1 MDRIAIFTGNAH
13 RSLAEAVCA
22 SWHPP
27 GSMSGTPMVLGQA
40 LVTSFSDGETRVQI
54 EQNVRGVDVYVVQPT
69 CAPTNP
75 NLMEL
80 LVMVDA
86 LRRASAGSITAVI
99 PYYGYARQDRKVA
112 PRTPITSSLVAHLL
126 ETAGI
131 DRMISVD
138 LHAAQIQGFFKVPVD
153 NLYARPALLPHL
165 VKHYSGAVIV
175 SPDAGGFE
183 RARSYSKEI
192 PGSTV
197 AAIDKRRAKPNES
210 EVMHVIGDV
219 DGKRCLILDDM
230 IDTAGTLLK
239 GAEALRKHGAVSV
252 GAAAA
257 HGVFSGPATT
267 NLLAALG
274 VGLDHIARPGTRV
287 LDEVIVT
294 DTIPLRPEL
303 QGHVTV
309 ASVAPLLADA
319 IKRVHSNDSV
329 SSLFQ

>member
-13 RSLAEAVCA
+13 RTLAQAVCA
-22 SWHPP
+22 NM
-27 GSMSGTPMVLGQA
+27 SMGDGAAVALGQA
-40 LVTSFSDGETRVQI
+40 LVSSFSDGETRVQV

-69 CAPTNP
+69 CSPTNQ

-112 PRTPITSSLVAHLL
+112 PRTLAHLL

-165 VKHYSGAVIV
+165 IEHYSGAVIV

-257 HGVFSGPATT
+257 HGVFSGPAAK

-274 VGLDHIARPGTRV
+274 KPVITIHPLAREKV
-287 LDEVIVT
+287 LDEVVVT
-294 DTIPLRPEL
+294 DTVPLRPEL

-309 ASVAPLLADA
+309 ASIAPLLADA
-319 IKRVHSNDSV
+319 IRRVHSNDSV
-329 SSLFQ
+329 SSLFT

>member
-13 RSLAEAVCA
+13 HSLAEAVCTNMNV
-22 SWHPP
+22 
-27 GSMSGTPMVLGQA
+27 GSKAPFHRCRLGQA
-40 LVTSFSDGETRVQI
+40 LVSSFSDGETRVQI
-54 EQNVRGVDVYVVQPT
+54 EQNVRGNDVYVVQPT
-69 CAPTNP
+69 CAPVNQ

-80 LVMVDA
+80 LIMVDA

-99 PYYGYARQDRKVA
+99 PYYGYARQDRKA
-112 PRTPITSSLVAHLL
+112 SPRTPITASLVARQL
-126 ETAGI
+126 EAAGV
-131 DRMISVD
+131 DRVISVD
-138 LHAAQIQGFFKVPVD
+138 LHAAQIQGFFTVPVD
-153 NLYARPALLPHL
+153 NLYARPTLLPHL
-165 VKHYSGAVIV
+165 VQHYTGAVIV

-197 AAIDKRRAKPNES
+197 AAIDKRRSKPNES

-239 GAEALRKHGAVSV
+239 GADALRKNGAVSV

-257 HGVFSGPATT
+257 HGVFSGPAAR
-267 NLLAALG
+267 NLLLAMGHEVDGAAQ
-274 VGLDHIARPGTRV
+274 AKV

-303 QGHVTV
+303 VGYVTQT
-309 ASVAPLLADA
+309 SIAPLLANA
-319 IKRVHSNDSV
+319 IRQVHDNGSI
-329 SSLFQ
+329 SSLFT

>member
-13 RSLAEAVCA
+13 RTLAQAVCRN
-22 SWHPP
+22 WHPR
-27 GSMSGTPMVLGQA
+27 GWMGAPMELGEA
-40 LVTSFSDGETRVQI
+40 LVSSFSDGETRVQV

-69 CAPTNP
+69 CSPTNQ

-165 VKHYSGAVIV
+165 IEHYSGAVIV

-239 GAEALRKHGAVSV
+239 GAEALRKHGAASV

-257 HGVFSGPATT
+257 HGVFSGPAAV
-267 NLLAALG
+267 NLLAAM
-274 VGLDHIARPGTRV
+274 DRGTLKLKNGPI

-294 DTIPLRPEL
+294 DTLPLRPEL

-309 ASVAPLLADA
+309 ASIAPLLADA
-319 IKRVHSNDSV
+319 IRRVHSNDSV
-329 SSLFQ
+329 SSLFT